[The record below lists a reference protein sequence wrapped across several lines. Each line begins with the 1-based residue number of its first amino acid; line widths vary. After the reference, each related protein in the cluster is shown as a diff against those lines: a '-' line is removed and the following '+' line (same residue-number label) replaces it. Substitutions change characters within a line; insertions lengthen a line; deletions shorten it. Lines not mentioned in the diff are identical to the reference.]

1 MKHVAPPIG
10 VAQTPRGLRIALP
23 PRFWLLVSLRAAVRK
38 LLPDEAAW
46 TYLAPAT
53 TALRVEQW
61 IAEVE
66 IQLAAERRRRAWSV
80 SDAEWEGVAAAS
92 APIAAMPAPEPVV
105 VRLPT
110 PATTRGTLQLLE
122 QLRDGQVLVA
132 SVAAEAGA
140 PRSFILLPSGASVRA
155 AVARRAIA
163 EQLVRPACDGLFG
176 PETSQSWDLPPVT
189 ITEETDRAVTV
200 LSRPLAKLRQRPGS
214 RPSHGGGHG

>member
-80 SDAEWEGVAAAS
+80 SDAEWEGSAAAA
-92 APIAAMPAPEPVV
+92 APIAAKPEPDPFI

-122 QLRDGQVLVA
+122 RLRDGQVLVA

-140 PRSFILLPSGASVRA
+140 PRSFLLLPSGTSVRA
-155 AVARRAIA
+155 TVARRAIA

-189 ITEETDRAVTV
+189 VTEETERAVTV
-200 LSRPLAKLRQRPGS
+200 PDLPLPQRRKRAGS
-214 RPSHGGGHG
+214 RTPHGGRDG

>member
-23 PRFWLLVSLRAAVRK
+23 PRFWLLVSLRKAMRK
-38 LLPDEAAW
+38 LLPDEAPW

-66 IQLAAERRRRAWSV
+66 ISIEAERRRRAWST
-80 SDAEWEGVAAAS
+80 SDAEWDGVDPGASPVAAR
-92 APIAAMPAPEPVV
+92 PAPEPFV

-110 PATTRGTLQLLE
+110 PAATRGTLQLLE
-122 QLRDGQVLVA
+122 RLRAGQVLVA
-132 SVAAEAGA
+132 SVPAEPSA
-140 PRSFILLPSGASVRA
+140 SLSYVLLPSGLTVRA
-155 AVARRAIA
+155 SVARRAIA

-176 PETSQSWDLPPVT
+176 PETSQSWDLPPV
-189 ITEETDRAVTV
+189 
-200 LSRPLAKLRQRPGS
+200 LSEPA
-214 RPSHGGGHG
+214 